1 VVVCVF
7 ICVFICVCVCVYMC
21 LCVSV
26 CVYVFVLVLL
36 FGENPQAVPL
46 ISTSSMFEWFRNLL
60 PHHSQ
65 RSSTERWSRNSLRVV
80 TTRMVYV
87 LRGFLTSPFILNN
100 SVETA
105 APFNDVVS
113 REINPW
119 KSFDLLRSS
128 NLRPLAPSAGC
139 LTARPPELTNVCVC
153 VCLYVFVCVCVTR
166 DKYVPSIYVAGCS
179 LSCSINNPVVKFL
192 ISYFQLGGWYNM

>member
-1 VVVCVF
+1 
-7 ICVFICVCVCVYMC
+7 M
-21 LCVSV
+21 
-26 CVYVFVLVLL
+26 LL
-36 FGENPQAVPL
+36 PIYWNQIDPELWFGWFCCSGRIPRLSLNQHSLYIEL
-46 ISTSSMFEWFRNLL
+46 EWLRNLL

-65 RSSTERWSRNSLRVV
+65 GSSTERWSRNSLRVV

-119 KSFDLLRSS
+119 KSFDRLRGS